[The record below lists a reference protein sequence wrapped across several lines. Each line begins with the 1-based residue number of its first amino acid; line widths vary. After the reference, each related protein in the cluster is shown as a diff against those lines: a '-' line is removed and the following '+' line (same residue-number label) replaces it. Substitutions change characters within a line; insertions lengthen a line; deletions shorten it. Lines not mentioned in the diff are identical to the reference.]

1 MTNVVRGNDRQAVWQ
16 ARCISRADNKGALG
30 DHVAP
35 PAPVPAPRL
44 LGSRPSLHTCTHA
57 CSPLLSTNAILRFQY
72 FLNLDVYLKES
83 ICRGTVSLIRFII
96 LLSIA
101 VTKQDWGISVCNLLS
116 FYTYLLMTHH
126 LWLHLFAKGHW
137 PHHLLL
143 WLWYCETRL
152 NWCLYAVLGFP
163 NRSSTSSGLR

>member
-1 MTNVVRGNDRQAVWQ
+1 MTNVVRGSDRQAVWQ

-35 PAPVPAPRL
+35 PAPVPAAAPPGL
-44 LGSRPSLHTCTHA
+44 APHVPHAPISNSAPA

-83 ICRGTVSLIRFII
+83 ICRGTVSLIHFIM

-101 VTKQDWGISVCNLLS
+101 VTKWDWGFSVCNLLS
-116 FYTYLLMTHH
+116 FYTYLSMTHH
-126 LWLHLFAKGHW
+126 L
-137 PHHLLL
+137 
-143 WLWYCETRL
+143 
-152 NWCLYAVLGFP
+152 
-163 NRSSTSSGLR
+163 